1 MFNLRSWATP
11 LTIGSFIISAL
22 SGIILFFHWDIGM
35 MKPAHEYLSWFL
47 VLGVIMHII
56 INWRPMLVYFK
67 KPIPLAIIGIFI
79 ILTAL
84 SFATLGESSGDHG
97 GKNRKVA
104 MQSLKLL
111 QSAPISMIAKL
122 SEVTPES
129 LSKKLKEKGFVVISE
144 SQTLASIAKNNDTS
158 AQEVLSILIK

>member
-67 KPIPLAIIGIFI
+67 KPIPLTIIGIFI

-104 MQSLKLL
+104 
-111 QSAPISMIAKL
+111 
-122 SEVTPES
+122 
-129 LSKKLKEKGFVVISE
+129 
-144 SQTLASIAKNNDTS
+144 
-158 AQEVLSILIK
+158 